1 MTEIMPVPL
10 LAAHPREC
18 SPYLSFKPFNF
29 HHKIYCIP
37 ITGFSIIL
45 LVQIVLNSLKL
56 NAGRT
61 FFSDTGFKLFQKK
74 CSKPF
79 VLMFVCNDDFLQGI
93 TNNIIVLLEVPHHK
107 TNSIIFIITY
117 Y

>member
-1 MTEIMPVPL
+1 MDICTCIKI
-10 LAAHPREC
+10 R
-18 SPYLSFKPFNF
+18 SFKPFYF

-56 NAGRT
+56 NARRT
-61 FFSDTGFKLFQKK
+61 FFSNTAFKLFQKK

-93 TNNIIVLLEVPHHK
+93 TDNIIILLEVPHCK
-107 TNSIIFIITY
+107 TDSILFIVM
-117 Y
+117 